1 MQSCLGL
8 YIENNLIKYAKISK
22 EKDNYRVESFGMK
35 FYDNIEE
42 TIKKIISET
51 FSFKVPIAVNLS
63 DEKYAYSQLFSL
75 LSKKDLEK
83 AAATEFDYFCN
94 EKGKNRKALEYRK
107 MLFPNLEDSD
117 KTTCLY
123 AYTDKSDVI
132 RKLQILDSYS
142 VKNIIPEPIAIT
154 NLAAFKNK
162 KNSIIVNIEK
172 NTTVTTVVNGQ
183 IRKIDQIENGTGE
196 ILDAIM
202 LKENSYD
209 KAYEIC
215 KNTTIYTTQGRNLQ
229 IEENEYLEDIMPVLY
244 KIVEQVKVIIANN
257 EIDINNIYI
266 TGLAAVINNI
276 DLYFQENFPNN
287 ECEILTPFFIKKSN
301 VKLNIKDY
309 IEVNSAVALA
319 LQGVGLGTKDMN
331 FKSGSNLERIKEIL
345 TSDIGSS
352 KSKGSKSGKGGAKKS
367 SNANI
372 NLNIMDKIKG
382 MFSGGMGGAL
392 DRVEMALIRT
402 AIGFLILLVLYALFS
417 TTIIKKINK
426 KQEETNKYIME
437 TRVQMA
443 SLDKNTKLVSDRTTQ
458 YKDIIKKIDEANQEL
473 TASFA
478 RKNALP
484 NLLTQ
489 LMFNIP
495 QEVQLI
501 SIENTSGKTIKIE
514 AQSKEYEQLGYFIAK
529 IKNEGL
535 LTSVK
540 STSGLKQTEYVKVT
554 IEGNLPY

>member
-22 EKDNYRVESFGMK
+22 EKDKFRVESFGMK
-35 FYDNIEE
+35 FYDDIDE

-51 FSFKVPIAVNLS
+51 FSFKVPITVNLS

-75 LSKKDLEK
+75 LNKKDIEK
-83 AAATEFDYFCN
+83 AAATEFDYYCN

-107 MLFPNLEDSD
+107 ILFPNLEDSD

-132 RKLQILDSYS
+132 RKLQILDAYS
-142 VKNIIPEPIAIT
+142 VRNIVPVPVAIT

-162 KNSIIVNIEK
+162 KNSVIVNIEK

-196 ILDAIM
+196 ILDSIM

-215 KNTTIYTTQGRNLQ
+215 KNTTIYTSQGRNLQ

-244 KIVEQVKVIIANN
+244 KIVEQVKEIIANN

-319 LQGVGLGTKDMN
+319 LQGLGLGIKDMN
-331 FKSGSNLERIKEIL
+331 FKTGGNFERFKEIL

-352 KSKGSKSGKGGAKKS
+352 KSKGSKSAKSGEKKS
-367 SNANI
+367 LNI
-372 NLNIMDKIKG
+372 DFNIMDRIKD
-382 MFSGGMGGAL
+382 MFSGGMGGTL

-402 AIGFLILLVLYALFS
+402 AIGFLILLLLYSFFS
-417 TTIIKKINK
+417 STIIKKISK

-443 SLDKNTKLVSDRTTQ
+443 SIDKNTKLVTDRTTQ
-458 YKDIIKKIDEANQEL
+458 YKDLIKKIDEANKEI
-473 TASFA
+473 TVSFA

-484 NLLTQ
+484 NFLTQ
-489 LMFNIP
+489 IMFNIP

-501 SIENTSGKTIKIE
+501 SVENTSGKTIKIE

-540 STSGLKQTEYVKVT
+540 STAGLKQTEYVKVT